1 MQPRL
6 GITFQQV
13 QKYEKGSNRVSASKL
28 QTMANVLK
36 VPVSFF
42 FEGGPSESNGKRTDS
57 PEFTF
62 ADMLS
67 TSEGVALCAAFD
79 KIEDKA
85 LRRLLVISAETY
97 AKPMKGLRSPRL
109 CARGALGLT
118 TTAPIERGGA
128 AATPRSGAGRSGSR
142 RCASALAS
150 GHG

>member
-1 MQPRL
+1 MPTPKTKRLEPTDTYVGKRVRTRRLQVGLSQEKLAASL

-97 AKPMKGLRSPRL
+97 AKR
-109 CARGALGLT
+109 
-118 TTAPIERGGA
+118 
-128 AATPRSGAGRSGSR
+128 
-142 RCASALAS
+142 
-150 GHG
+150 